1 LSPTTTTGDRA
12 GSRRLRRSLR
22 LILIAPVAAVLA
34 LVMTPLTANAATAAV
49 HPNTTCSQS
58 SYVQLLTPTGNLL
71 TPPNSGGSVSD
82 PFYFNLDF
90 NGVVQPG
97 SSVVIVFTNTATGQ
111 VVNVPSNNWANGNCV
126 LDQEPNVFSGAR
138 VGTGTWSV
146 QAYFE
151 PWEIGYYIYEPMG
164 TLTLY

>member
-1 LSPTTTTGDRA
+1 MAVTMSC
-12 GSRRLRRSLR
+12 
-22 LILIAPVAAVLA
+22 IAAAIMLFA
-34 LVMTPLTANAATAAV
+34 TPLAANAATC
-49 HPNTTCSQS
+49 NQS
-58 SYVQLLTPTGNLL
+58 SYVQLLTPTGDLL
-71 TPPNSGGSVSD
+71 TPPSNGASVSD

-97 SSVVIVFTNTATGQ
+97 SSVVIVFTNTSNPSQ

-126 LDQEPNVFSGAR
+126 LNQEPNVFPGTR

-151 PWEIGYYIYEPMG
+151 PWEIGYYIYAPMG
-164 TLTLY
+164 TLTLS